1 MELKKKKTVQ
11 PIGSCSLDPRSQ
23 PAVYLETAH
32 SVPSPLV
39 FQKQQRLSTCPPSPC
54 RGAGGWLTSEN
65 ILHPKFSKAASL
77 LPGQTTAVHRGPE
90 LDLGYA
96 LGAWRPAKSSL
107 LRNTVTP
114 PATLGTPPPS
124 KCPHTSG
131 ALPEASSSEGQ
142 LGGLVCILPTK
153 VVDWRRARQGLLPLG
168 VAVGALSWQADV
180 RANPD
185 SCLARVGRP
194 PGRTGIS

>member
-1 MELKKKKTVQ
+1 MDSLPLQPPGKPEVKYTENQSISFFQIECHGVKKKKKKKTVQ

-114 PATLGTPPPS
+114 PATLGTSPPQQMP
-124 KCPHTSG
+124 PHLRST
-131 ALPEASSSEGQ
+131 A
-142 LGGLVCILPTK
+142 
-153 VVDWRRARQGLLPLG
+153 
-168 VAVGALSWQADV
+168 
-180 RANPD
+180 
-185 SCLARVGRP
+185 
-194 PGRTGIS
+194 